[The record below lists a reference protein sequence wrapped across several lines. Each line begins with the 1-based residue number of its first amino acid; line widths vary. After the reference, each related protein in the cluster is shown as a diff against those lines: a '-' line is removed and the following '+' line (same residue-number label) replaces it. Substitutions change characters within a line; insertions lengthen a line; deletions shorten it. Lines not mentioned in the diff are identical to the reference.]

1 MKVIKIG
8 AVWCSGCL
16 VMRPR
21 WEHLEKA
28 NSWLKTEYYDYD
40 QDREKIKKYDLAPDR
55 LPIFIFLGRKGN
67 KLKEL
72 SGEFSENAL
81 QKFLDKYKDK

>member
-21 WEHLEKA
+21 WQQLEQE
-28 NSWLKTEYYDYD
+28 NPWLKTVYYDYD
-40 QDREKIKKYDLAPDR
+40 QDREKLKPYNLAPDR
-55 LPIFIFLGRKGN
+55 LPAFIFLNQQGKV
-67 KLKEL
+67 LESL
-72 SGEFSENAL
+72 SGEFSK
-81 QKFLDKYKDK
+81 KFLQELLIKYKKH